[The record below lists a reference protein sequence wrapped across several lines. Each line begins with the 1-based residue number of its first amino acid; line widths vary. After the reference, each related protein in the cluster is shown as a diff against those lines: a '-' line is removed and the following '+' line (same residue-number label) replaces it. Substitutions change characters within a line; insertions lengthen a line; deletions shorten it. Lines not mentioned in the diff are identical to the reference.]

1 MSDMTPPVIE
11 AKMRSL
17 VNDLARAQVEL
28 AKARDAEVDAKHVF
42 EAERRRAMLSSDCP
56 KVSRGGVT
64 TAERDSWVAAQAAD
78 AERDYDIKVAIREAA
93 RDRIQT
99 LRDQSMLVM
108 ALSRS
113 VQTSMGLVGVSERG

>member
-42 EAERRRAMLSSDCP
+42 EAERRRAMLSADCP